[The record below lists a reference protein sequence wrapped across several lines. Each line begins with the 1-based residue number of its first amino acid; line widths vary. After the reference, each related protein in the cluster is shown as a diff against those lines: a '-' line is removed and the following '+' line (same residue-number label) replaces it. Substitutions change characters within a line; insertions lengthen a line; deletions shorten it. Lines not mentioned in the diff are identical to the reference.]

1 MTTLNYHNK
10 LPLPFPALNWYTI
23 EYDLQNIGFDEMG
36 YLAGDKMIKICCRF
50 KTNTNI
56 CTMLQKAA
64 IFFLS
69 KKSMRQ
75 RYAKQCKKKTW
86 YMMFLTT
93 FVFARRIGAFTSIVV
108 VDNKIK
114 SCMKLLSI
122 INCVGYIKCFFRSV
136 KKWDS

>member
-1 MTTLNYHNK
+1 
-10 LPLPFPALNWYTI
+10 
-23 EYDLQNIGFDEMG
+23 MG

-75 RYAKQCKKKTW
+75 RYAKQCKKKTPW

-93 FVFARRIGAFTSIVV
+93 FVFARRIGAFTSKVV

-114 SCMKLLSI
+114 SCMKLL
-122 INCVGYIKCFFRSV
+122 
-136 KKWDS
+136 